1 MNPQEL
7 TALVTAAANG
17 LYGCL
22 TAPELAVLA
31 AVFTQLGDTH
41 GDAGGTKGAAGGG
54 EDAGRLYIIIYK
66 RGALPTTISV

>member
-1 MNPQEL
+1 MYVNPQEL

-31 AVFTQLGDTH
+31 AVFTQLGDTL
-41 GDAGGTKGAAGGG
+41 GTLAAQK
-54 EDAGRLYIIIYK
+54 ELLDAGRTQDAYTL
-66 RGALPTTISV
+66 